1 MTGVIFAS
9 VLGLLALSGSAV
21 QAQDTAAPDAR
32 PGFSFWGTGSGSYTY
47 HRLTGDC
54 GTLEHGH
61 GRNAAWGRWVMPI
74 SAVAEDGPEE
84 GEHGGV
90 GLRFRCLDGS
100 SCIQRGRLTQITDQ
114 VDEHVIP
121 FETMERARAFSRQVS
136 DLKAACAAH

>member
-1 MTGVIFAS
+1 
-9 VLGLLALSGSAV
+9 
-21 QAQDTAAPDAR
+21 
-32 PGFSFWGTGSGSYTY
+32 
-47 HRLTGDC
+47 
-54 GTLEHGH
+54 
-61 GRNAAWGRWVMPI
+61 MPI

-100 SCIQRGRLTQITDQ
+100 SCIQRGHLTQITDQ

>member
-1 MTGVIFAS
+1 MKHVMFAS
-9 VLGLLALSGSAV
+9 VVGLMALSGSAI
-21 QAQDTAAPDAR
+21 QAQDTAAPDAG
-32 PGFSFWGTGSGSYTY
+32 PGFSFWGTGSGAYTY

-54 GTLEHGH
+54 ATLEHGH

-84 GEHGGV
+84 GGHGGV

-100 SCIQRGRLTQITDQ
+100 PCIQRGHLTQITDH

-121 FETMERARAFSRQVS
+121 FETTERARAFSRQVS
-136 DLKAACAAH
+136 DLKAACAAD